1 MHRHYSQTAPAK
13 WPFPPIPD
21 GKKKAPKLARPSKLT
36 RASMLADICLVLAWG
51 AMIPG
56 MMWLG
61 VAVGF

>member
-1 MHRHYSQTAPAK
+1 MNTYRAQSVPAK
-13 WPFPPIPD
+13 WPFPP
-21 GKKKAPKLARPSKLT
+21 GKDRKAPKLSLG
-36 RASMLADICLVLAWG
+36 SMVADVCLVAVWG

>member
-1 MHRHYSQTAPAK
+1 MNTHRAQSVPAK
-13 WPFPPIPD
+13 WPFPP
-21 GKKKAPKLARPSKLT
+21 GKGNKTPKLSMGT
-36 RASMLADICLVLAWG
+36 MLADVCLVAIWG

>member
-1 MHRHYSQTAPAK
+1 MNTYRAQSVPAK
-13 WPFPPIPD
+13 WPFPP
-21 GKKKAPKLARPSKLT
+21 GKDRKTPKLSLG
-36 RASMLADICLVLAWG
+36 SMVADVCLVAVWG